1 MFFFQDVV
9 LKKPISS
16 PWVGKNHDEANKMTT
31 PDAVHSKEAVKA
43 ITEDDVEI
51 STPPEKEPH
60 PDSYRS
66 PVSVNIYS
74 EENIHPLST
83 SRGSITR
90 QDQIVL
96 PVLEE
101 EESEQP
107 KTLSSNAT
115 MKDQSPTTQMQRL
128 SPVVMRK
135 FSRFASTGARSFSR
149 SKHTS
154 MALEPRTPEGIV
166 EFRRAISVQSG
177 EDRHTLFGGN
187 ALDVERILNRMAVAI
202 KKDLD
207 L

>member
-1 MFFFQDVV
+1 
-9 LKKPISS
+9 
-16 PWVGKNHDEANKMTT
+16 MTT
-31 PDAVHSKEAVKA
+31 PDPVHSKEAVKA

-51 STPPEKEPH
+51 STPPEMEPLL
-60 PDSYRS
+60 DSYRS
-66 PVSVNIYS
+66 PVSVHIYS
-74 EENIHPLST
+74 EENMHPLSS

-90 QDQIVL
+90 QDPIVL

-101 EESEQP
+101 EFEQP
-107 KTLSSNAT
+107 KTLSSNAAI
-115 MKDQSPTTQMQRL
+115 KNQSPIQVQRL
-128 SPVVMRK
+128 SPVAMRK
-135 FSRFASTGARSFSR
+135 LGRFASTGARSFSR
-149 SKHTS
+149 TKHRS